1 MMKINE
7 NYFIQNDIMKFTIGL
22 FNEKYYFVVILNKL
36 YKEVDFKNL
45 IDETNIFNNFDYILN
60 ILISNE
66 EKTFIAKKIKEEN
79 NKLFTNNE
87 FNIYFEKE
95 NNKYN
100 LKSILPF
107 FIEESNHIYLYDYLI
122 SNNENK
128 YCKDIRIKN
137 ENGVTIIIK
146 SF

>member
-22 FNEKYYFVVILNKL
+22 FNEKYYFVIVLNKL
-36 YKEVDFKNL
+36 YKEVDFKTL
-45 IDETNIFNNFDYILN
+45 INKTNIFNNFDYVLN
-60 ILISNE
+60 ILILNE
-66 EKTFIAKKIKEEN
+66 EKTIIAKEINEEN
-79 NKLFTNNE
+79 NELFKDNVY
-87 FNIYFEKE
+87 NIYIEKDI
-95 NNKYN
+95 NKYN

-107 FIEESNHIYLYDYLI
+107 FIEESNHIYLYEYLI

-137 ENGVTIIIK
+137 ENGITMIIK